1 MTPAFEKLQQA
12 LKRLPGVGYR
22 SAERIALHLLVEK
35 PARLPELV
43 AALEDA
49 SRIVRRCTRCGNL
62 AEGDLCAVCAD
73 GRRDQAVVCV
83 VEHTPDLVAMERSGA
98 YRGVY
103 HVLHGRLSPIN
114 GVGPDDLNWAA
125 LRGRLESG
133 EVRELILALGND
145 VEGEATCHFIT
156 QQLAETAGDVGG
168 AREDGAVAE
177 GEGPGGGAV
186 KVSRIGF
193 GLPSG
198 GGVLYADAVTL
209 RSALEGRRE
218 YS

>member
-1 MTPAFEKLQQA
+1 VTPAFEKLQQA

-22 SAERIALHLLVEK
+22 SAERMALHLLVEK
-35 PARLPELV
+35 PERLPALV
-43 AALEDA
+43 EALGEAARA
-49 SRIVRRCTRCGNL
+49 VRRCERCGNL
-62 AEGDLCAVCAD
+62 AEGGLCAVCAD
-73 GRRDQAVVCV
+73 EKRDHAAVCV
-83 VEHTPDLVAMERSGA
+83 VEHVPDLVAMERSGA

-114 GVGPDDLNWAA
+114 GVGPDDINWPA
-125 LRGRLESG
+125 LRTRLESG

-145 VEGEATCHFIT
+145 VEGEATCHFVT
-156 QQLAETAGDVGG
+156 RHLPAAG
-168 AREDGAVAE
+168 AE
-177 GEGPGGGAV
+177 GAAPAI

-209 RSALEGRRE
+209 RSALESRRE

>member
-35 PARLPELV
+35 PERLPTLV
-43 AALEDA
+43 EALGEAARA
-49 SRIVRRCTRCGNL
+49 VRRCERCGNL
-62 AEGDLCAVCAD
+62 AEGGLCSVCAD
-73 GRRDQAVVCV
+73 GRRDHAVVCV
-83 VEHTPDLVAMERSGA
+83 VEHVPDLVAMERSGA

-114 GVGPDDLNWAA
+114 GVGPADIHWPA
-125 LRGRLESG
+125 LEARLATG
-133 EVRELILALGND
+133 KVRELILALGND

-156 QQLAETAGDVGG
+156 RHLPTAESGVGSNAEEGMLAEPL
-168 AREDGAVAE
+168 
-177 GEGPGGGAV
+177 PGTV
-186 KVSRIGF
+186 IRVSRIGF

-209 RSALEGRRE
+209 RSALEGRRD